1 MQCTPSGVAEGVG
14 GDDNDDARDSGDDD
28 ANSADGSRS
37 KAGWQARKT
46 FVLNGTTQTFESPVS
61 LVLAAAR
68 QLGMSISRDGHLLWI
83 ADEALLDEYDE
94 EQAEALP
101 SVPLLPLSEDVL
113 AYYADVY
120 EQRSKVLRV
129 KTDGAGSMAP
139 NTSECPDGAAVTT
152 AASATAAAP
161 TAAAPTAAAVAAS
174 AASKARKAN
183 MTKQE
188 SRREHKRERRRK
200 RLALREARLSN
211 ISERYTEEMEP
222 LLDEDGA
229 PLPADDFFPAE
240 GQGPQVSAHS
250 PRAAVWPA
258 PLGAPARL
266 SPPKGALPRI
276 DSVPL
281 SLDQMGQADSLEHI
295 EETQAAGEPARPH
308 AHPLHGSCEA
318 DSAAHGLAA
327 LEVAGRLPGEKTAAA
342 AAATPAA
349 AVAATA
355 AAALQSMELSTGTPV
370 ERNVGARA
378 LPPAALATVAM
389 VGGDAPTYNIGA
401 RVEVDFDDE
410 VRTR

>member
-1 MQCTPSGVAEGVG
+1 
-14 GDDNDDARDSGDDD
+14 
-28 ANSADGSRS
+28 
-37 KAGWQARKT
+37 
-46 FVLNGTTQTFESPVS
+46 
-61 LVLAAAR
+61 
-68 QLGMSISRDGHLLWI
+68 
-83 ADEALLDEYDE
+83 
-94 EQAEALP
+94 
-101 SVPLLPLSEDVL
+101 
-113 AYYADVY
+113 
-120 EQRSKVLRV
+120 
-129 KTDGAGSMAP
+129 
-139 NTSECPDGAAVTT
+139 
-152 AASATAAAP
+152 
-161 TAAAPTAAAVAAS
+161 
-174 AASKARKAN
+174 

-276 DSVPL
+276 DSASLSLDQMGQAQGTLPRIDSASL